1 MIGVEQDVRIQI
13 EQAFRR
19 GELRAEDRDRLL
31 KILKE
36 SGPQAAKVFL
46 DLFVSI
52 ERLKRTAAR
61 Q

>member
-1 MIGVEQDVRIQI
+1 VEQDVRTQI

-19 GELRAEDRDRLL
+19 GELQAEDRDRLL
-31 KILKE
+31 KVLEE

-52 ERLKRTAAR
+52 ERLKKTVAKR
-61 Q
+61 

>member
-1 MIGVEQDVRIQI
+1 MSEQDVRIQI

-19 GELRAEDRDRLL
+19 GELQAEDRDRLL
-31 KILKE
+31 KILEE
-36 SGPQAAKVFL
+36 SGSQVAKVFL

-52 ERLKRTAAR
+52 ERLKKTVAR

>member
-1 MIGVEQDVRIQI
+1 MEQDVRTQI

-19 GELRAEDRDRLL
+19 GELQAEDRDRLL
-31 KILKE
+31 KVLEE

-52 ERLKRTAAR
+52 ERLKKTVAKR
-61 Q
+61 